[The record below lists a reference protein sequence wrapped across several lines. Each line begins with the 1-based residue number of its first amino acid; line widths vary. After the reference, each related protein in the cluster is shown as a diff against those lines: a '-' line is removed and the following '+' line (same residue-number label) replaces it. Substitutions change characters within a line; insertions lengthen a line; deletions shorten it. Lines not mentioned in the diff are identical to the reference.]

1 VVISVKVC
9 EIFKSIQGEGATT
22 GLPTTFVR
30 LTGCNLRCDW
40 CDTKYAYEEGE
51 EMSIPDI
58 LAQVGELGNIQVCV
72 TGGEPLFQTETP
84 ALVDRL
90 IAMGYLVTLETNGS
104 KSIEPLQCS
113 SNLMISLDIKCP
125 SSGESDEM
133 VFSNLELLSPN
144 DQLKFIIADK
154 EDYEYGKKI
163 LIEHESHCNV
173 IMTPVGGI
181 KLKEL
186 AEWVLQDGLKVR
198 VLPQLHKIIWGN
210 ERER

>member
-1 VVISVKVC
+1 MC
-9 EIFKSIQGEGATT
+9 EIFQSIQGEGVTT

-58 LAQVGELGNIQVCV
+58 VVQVGELGNEQVCV
-72 TGGEPLFQTETP
+72 TGGEPLRQTDTP
-84 ALVDRL
+84 TLVDRL
-90 IAMGYLVTLETNGS
+90 IEMGYLVTLETNGS

-125 SSGESDEM
+125 SSGESDKM
-133 VFSNLELLSPN
+133 NFSNLVLLSPN

-163 LIEHESHCNV
+163 LVEYEAVCNV

-181 KLKEL
+181 DLKEL
-186 AEWVLQDGLKVR
+186 AEWVLQDKLRVR
-198 VLPQLHKIIWGN
+198 VLPQLHKIIWGD
-210 ERER
+210 ERVK